1 MSLKTASITLRKSII
16 VVFFSSSN
24 KEILSNSGLTEAT
37 AVLTRTTLDQLGTR
51 TTLVMPVDA
60 DWYKHLCLHQS
71 TTSLKFGQVD
81 SLSYYCDLTNLMG
94 LELLSKVI

>member
-51 TTLVMPVDA
+51 TTLVMPVEA

-71 TTSLKFGQVD
+71 TISLKFGKVD